1 MEFENFKRIVCK
13 IANVSQREIKLSV
26 ACFLLALIV
35 IVGCRK
41 DNELPSSSVSVINAV
56 VSNGNNYNEKI
67 AVVKLLVDTESIYDP
82 DRQVMIWQGVEVAK
96 GDYRNGG
103 FVINLPD
110 DIDNI
115 KPFDLELPTEAK
127 ISNMNVKYANSR
139 FIAFNKDDEQLGYFY
154 CFYLYMGEET
164 LTMNEGG
171 VLYFDRD
178 FTITG
183 SGTDDGERWSITC
196 NFKKG
201 WNFLYIIRGGTSDGI
216 LPVRMTTSKPDIT
229 MFWSFRANDDN
240 RY

>member
-1 MEFENFKRIVCK
+1 MEVENFKRIACK
-13 IANVSQREIKLSV
+13 IANVARREIKVSV
-26 ACFLLALIV
+26 AYFLLALIV

-41 DNELPSSSVSVINAV
+41 DDELPSSSVSVINAV
-56 VSNGNNYNEKI
+56 VSNGNSYNEKI
-67 AVVKLLVDTESIYDP
+67 AVVKLLVDAESIYDP

-115 KPFDLELPTEAK
+115 KPFDLELPIEAK
-127 ISNMNVKYANSR
+127 MSNTNVMYANSR
-139 FIAFNKDDEQLGYFY
+139 FIAYNKDDEQLGYFY
-154 CFYLYMGEET
+154 CFYVNMGEET
-164 LTMNEGG
+164 LTMIESG

-183 SGTDDGERWSITC
+183 SGTDDGDSWLITC

-201 WNFLYIIRGGTSDGI
+201 WNFLYIIQGGNSDGV

-229 MFWSFRANDDN
+229 MFWSFRANDDD